1 MSRVRERGDEIETE
15 GRRGCRSGGKK
26 CSPEGGK
33 EKNTRTKL
41 RRAFRREIRLWC
53 DGMRT
58 IRGVRVDDKLEN
70 TMTRWKK
77 KNTPRAVGVSRTF
90 LSRSR
95 GRPTAV
101 RAFDAIGRRRVITRP
116 YNATGTWSADG
127 TGDYRATA
135 PAVTDGDQVK
145 RENLF
150 GREKRRYR
158 RARKGYARMCV

>member
-1 MSRVRERGDEIETE
+1 MPRVRE
-15 GRRGCRSGGKK
+15 GRRWNRDGWTKRVVSEAEGKNAA
-26 CSPEGGK
+26 GK

-95 GRPTAV
+95 GRRPTVV
-101 RAFDAIGRRRVITRP
+101 RAFDAVEPLRVITRP
-116 YNATGTWSADG
+116 YNT
-127 TGDYRATA
+127 
-135 PAVTDGDQVK
+135 TDT
-145 RENLF
+145 
-150 GREKRRYR
+150 
-158 RARKGYARMCV
+158 